1 MCESEREME
10 STFKMKLAKIIEKSS
25 SLRRISLSP
34 PTVLFLLLFLDDPM
48 ICQIQI
54 KNSFFFLTYCF
65 ACMRTNNDC
74 LFAVHFM
81 LLLCILT
88 FSVGFVCGK
97 SIYTKK
103 NFFRMQ
109 WMDVWK
115 LDDIVE
121 VCISKMYFSE

>member
-1 MCESEREME
+1 MWERKRDGEHIQNEISENHRE
-10 STFKMKLAKIIEKSS
+10 KLKFAQNLIVATDRFVSS
-25 SLRRISLSP
+25 SFSRWSHDLPNTNREF
-34 PTVLFLLLFLDDPM
+34 V
-48 ICQIQI
+48 
-54 KNSFFFLTYCF
+54 FFLTYCF

-103 NFFRMQ
+103 FFFRMQ